1 MQNYRDVIARIWRGI
16 LAGRSRNRGSILSM
30 RYIHCFLHSV
40 QNILDDLWSILK
52 PGPTQLPNEWVPC
65 ANSLEIKRMGIEA
78 DRPLLRLRTSEAMPL
93 FVLYATMALAGT
105 TLPFLFTEKH
115 SLINGWLDER
125 IGRKSPPYSLQNSNN
140 I

>member
-1 MQNYRDVIARIWRGI
+1 
-16 LAGRSRNRGSILSM
+16 
-30 RYIHCFLHSV
+30 
-40 QNILDDLWSILK
+40 
-52 PGPTQLPNEWVPC
+52 
-65 ANSLEIKRMGIEA
+65 MGIEA
-78 DRPLLRLRTSEAMPL
+78 DRPLLRLRTSEVMPL